1 MGRCEFHMPLT
12 ELELLGSMIR
22 QLLLFAEKPVRHCAG
37 YHRVRMANGSF
48 ALVRVDC
55 AVNTNLL
62 GRSVSFRNTYT
73 PVMIAEF
80 DAALE
85 RNPEQ
90 VRPLMVLMGDMR
102 RGKELLSDGPRDHA
116 LYKMSTLAQTPEGRQ
131 LLARFAAVRGG

>member
-22 QLLLFAEKPVRHCAG
+22 QLLLFTQGPVRHCAG

-55 AVNTNLL
+55 AVKTDLV
-62 GRSVSFRNTYT
+62 GRPVSFRNTYA
-73 PVMIAEF
+73 PVTIAEF
-80 DAALE
+80 DAELE

-90 VRPLMVLMGDMR
+90 VRPLMVLIGDKR
-102 RGKELLSDGPRDHA
+102 RGKELLSDGHRDDASHSF
-116 LYKMSTLAQTPEGRQ
+116 STLGQTPEGRQ